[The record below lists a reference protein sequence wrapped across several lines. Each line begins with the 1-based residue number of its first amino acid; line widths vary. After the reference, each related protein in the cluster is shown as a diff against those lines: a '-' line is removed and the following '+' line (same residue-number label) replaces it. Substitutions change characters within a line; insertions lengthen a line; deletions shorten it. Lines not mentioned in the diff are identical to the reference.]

1 MIEVKDFS
9 FRYREGTDFAV
20 RDASLSVGPGR
31 FLGITGAA
39 GSGKSTLTY
48 ALNGVVPHC
57 YPGDFYGSVT
67 VGGLDTCE
75 TKLTEVSRIVGSV
88 CQDIE
93 SQMVT
98 AIVEDEVLF
107 GLENFGI
114 EPSEIEGRLSE
125 ALQSVGI
132 ADLRHRAIS
141 SLSGG
146 QKQKVALASILA
158 LRPQVLVLDEP
169 TSELDPVSS
178 LSVFA
183 LLKRYA
189 VERQACV
196 VVVEQK
202 IGLIAEFADELVV
215 MDEGCVA
222 MHGAPADLLAH
233 PAALI
238 DLGVNVPR
246 STELT
251 GELARRGLY
260 EGSVCRSVEEA
271 SYAVREVVACSNSGE

>member
-1 MIEVKDFS
+1 MIEMKGFS
-9 FRYREGTDFAV
+9 FRYRERSDFAV
-20 RDASLSVGPGR
+20 SDVDLSVAAGT

-57 YPGDFYGSVT
+57 YPGDFYGSVA
-67 VGGLDTCE
+67 VDGNDTCE
-75 TKLTEVSRIVGSV
+75 TRLTDLSRIVGSV

-98 AIVEDEVLF
+98 AVVEDEVLF

-125 ALQSVGI
+125 ALLSVGI

-141 SLSGG
+141 TLSGG

-158 LRPQVLVLDEP
+158 LRPRVLMLDEP

-178 LSVFA
+178 RAVFSF
-183 LLKRYA
+183 LKSYA
-189 VERQACV
+189 AENRACV
-196 VVVEQK
+196 VAVEQK
-202 IGLIAEFADELVV
+202 IGLLAEFADDMVV
-215 MDEGCVA
+215 MDEGRVA
-222 MHGAPADLLAH
+222 LHGAPTDLLKR
-233 PAALI
+233 PDRLF

-246 STELT
+246 STELSN
-251 GELARRGLY
+251 ELTRRGLY
-260 EGSVCRSVEEA
+260 EGPVCRSVEEA
-271 SYAVREVVACSNSGE
+271 VRAAREVLACSNSGE